1 MKTYGPTDP
10 NTQKHKHKNH
20 EENNTRN
27 KSNSLKPGMRTKAE
41 RKGHRPWDK
50 GKKDGRLCAGNDE
63 SQETVGSIFKEGT
76 PT

>member
-1 MKTYGPTDP
+1 MDP
-10 NTQKHKHKNH
+10 QIQTLRSTNRRTTKRIAPG
-20 EENNTRN
+20 T
-27 KSNSLKPGMRTKAE
+27 SNSLKPGMRTKSE
-41 RKGHRPWDK
+41 RKGHRPWDT